1 MSSEFED
8 LLRAVLYAPADGQ
21 DTAEMLM
28 RGYSVGQG
36 ASNAPSTERNSK
48 RTESD
53 VASTAV
59 EVSRLIQIA
68 EASTVSAPQ
77 STSRSQS
84 SSTKETNVAET
95 VLKTAE
101 MVTGVGPIV
110 TGLMK
115 LFGSRDPEPLP
126 ELEKFTMPTSVSVE
140 AGLAADRGYS
150 SVRYSQ
156 GGQSQL
162 AEPASQANREAN
174 QPSTIQVNIQAMD
187 SQSFLDRQDD
197 IARAVREAMLHSSS
211 LNDIVM
217 EL

>member
-1 MSSEFED
+1 M
-8 LLRAVLYAPADGQ
+8 
-21 DTAEMLM
+21 
-28 RGYSVGQG
+28 
-36 ASNAPSTERNSK
+36 
-48 RTESD
+48 
-53 VASTAV
+53 
-59 EVSRLIQIA
+59 
-68 EASTVSAPQ
+68 
-77 STSRSQS
+77 
-84 SSTKETNVAET
+84 AET

-126 ELEKFTMPTSVSVE
+126 ALEKFIDANTAIGRGGTLRRSGLQQCSV
-140 AGLAADRGYS
+140 LARC
-150 SVRYSQ
+150 Q
-156 GGQSQL
+156 PQL
-162 AEPASQANREAN
+162 AGPAPQTNREAH

-197 IARAVREAMLHSSS
+197 IARAVREAMLHSNS